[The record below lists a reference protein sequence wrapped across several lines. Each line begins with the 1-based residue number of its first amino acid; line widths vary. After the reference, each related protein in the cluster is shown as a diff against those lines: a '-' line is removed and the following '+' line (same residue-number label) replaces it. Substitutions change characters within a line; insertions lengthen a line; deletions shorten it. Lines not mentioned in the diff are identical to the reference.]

1 MDCSVEEIEPN
12 VWRVRI
18 ASITRIVRFRAD
30 SRTFAPWEVLGAEG
44 HVLWSATSLESAF
57 RWIEA
62 RTGYP
67 AEALFAQAL
76 LERNTSTG
84 THPAAPEASDESPES
99 SKDRQALGN

>member
-18 ASITRIVRFRAD
+18 ASITRIVRYRSD
-30 SRTFAPWEVLGAEG
+30 SRTFSPWEVLGADG
-44 HVLWSATSLESAF
+44 RVLWSATSLESAF

-76 LERNTSTG
+76 LERSPDAE
-84 THPAAPEASDESPES
+84 PAHTESADESS
-99 SKDRQALGN
+99 GSGADRQALGN